1 MRLIVSLM
9 LLVAMPA
16 SALDSIPDNLFENLS
31 LRHVGPPGNR
41 VTAVVGT
48 SHDPNLYYL
57 GAASGG
63 VFRSR
68 DGGHQWEPIFDDQPV
83 ASVGALAVH
92 GNDVW
97 VGTGESFVRSNVSM
111 GNGIYVS
118 RDGGD
123 SFQHAGLT
131 NTGRIARIVVH
142 PQDPKVVYVAA
153 LGHLYAPQEDRGVF
167 RTLDG
172 GQTWERVLFV
182 DENTGASDL
191 IMDPHNPLILY
202 AGTWEMTMNTWSRTS
217 GGPGSGLHKT
227 RDGGD
232 TWTQLTG
239 SGLPAKPWGR
249 IGLSVSPA
257 DSAKIYAL
265 IETNSNPE
273 FAELN
278 RFAGVL
284 WRSTNAGRSWS
295 VMSSDNRLTQRPLYY
310 SRALVAPDDAD
321 EIHFMSTQHLRS
333 TSGGTDLE
341 NVGSGYDHHDI
352 WIDPDNTKRMIVG
365 HDGGV
370 SISVDGGE
378 NWHRPQLPIAQMY
391 HVFTDDAVPYFLYGN
406 RQDGPSTRGPSNTLT
421 GGSIPIGNWRSVG
434 GCEVGFAVPAKADP
448 NTVWTGCYD
457 GILERYN
464 IATNLATDV
473 SVWPEAAEG
482 RAAKDLKYRFQWTFP
497 VALSPHD
504 GATVYV
510 GSQYVHR
517 TQDQGHSWTIISPDL
532 TTNNPDLQQRTG
544 GLTLDDAGPTIAPT
558 VFAIAE
564 SSAQP
569 GVIWA
574 GTNDGQV
581 QVTRDGGQNWT
592 NVSDALPRMPPLG
605 TVSQIQP
612 SFDDPATAYVA
623 IDRHQMGDFKPYIF
637 GTTDFGRSWR
647 KLTNGIEDGLL
658 SYVHTVIEHPR
669 NPELL
674 FAGTEDGIYVSF
686 NAGTRWHRLNTNLP
700 SVPVH
705 WLTIQPRFNDLVVAT
720 YGRGFW
726 ILDDL
731 APLEQLDAAALASPV
746 TLFSPRNPW
755 RFRGREA
762 AFAQPGDP
770 AAGTNPDYG
779 VTIRYLIPDDLEGD
793 AELKILDAQG
803 NVVKTMSDL
812 PIQAGLHSVT
822 WNLRHESTD
831 APKLRTRPQGHPQL
845 ALPVEGWRSLA
856 DGRPW
861 SMLASPGTYRA
872 TLTLGALTNTV
883 SFDILVDPHS
893 GGTDQ
898 SIAAQMDLLTPL
910 ASQINQAV
918 AMINELEWMRR
929 QLSELNG
936 RLSDLADTDRT
947 AQVLRRIDEVA
958 EACAELEGRF
968 FDLRMTDAG
977 PDTLRWERRLY
988 AKLLYLARRIQR
1000 SDEPPTQA
1008 QRDVATVLHEQL
1020 LAAERDYRSLLTGP
1034 VAELNKWLQSQDIGP
1049 VLMPGDDA

>member
-1 MRLIVSLM
+1 MRLISSLM
-9 LLVAMPA
+9 LLVAMPVF
-16 SALDSIPDNLFENLS
+16 ALDSIPDNLFQNLS

-41 VTAVVGT
+41 VTAVTGT
-48 SHDPNLYYL
+48 SHDANLYYL

-63 VFRSR
+63 VFRSH

-83 ASVGALAVH
+83 ASIGALAVR

-97 VGTGESFVRSNVSM
+97 VGTGEAFIRSNVSM
-111 GNGIYVS
+111 GAGIYIS

-123 SFQHAGLT
+123 SFQFSGLGD
-131 NTGRIARIVVH
+131 TGRIARIVVH
-142 PQDPKVVYVAA
+142 PLDPKVVYVAA
-153 LGHLYAPQEDRGVF
+153 LGHLYGPQEERGIF
-167 RTLDG
+167 RTQDG
-172 GQTWERVLFV
+172 GQTWQRVLFV

-202 AGTWEMTMNTWSRTS
+202 AGMWEMTMNTWSRTS
-217 GGPGSGLHKT
+217 GGPGSGLHKSE
-227 RDGGD
+227 DGGD
-232 TWTQLTG
+232 TWTSLEG
-239 SGLPAKPWGR
+239 GGLPAKPWGR
-249 IGLSVSPA
+249 IGLSVSAA
-257 DSAKIYAL
+257 DSDKIYAL
-265 IETNSNPE
+265 IETNSNPD

-278 RFAGVL
+278 QFAGVL

-295 VMSSDNRLTQRPLYY
+295 AMSSDNRLTQRPLYY
-310 SRALVAPDDAD
+310 SRALAAPDDAD
-321 EIHFMSTQHLRS
+321 DIHFMATQHLRS
-333 TSGGTDLE
+333 TSGGATLE

-352 WIDPDNTKRMIVG
+352 WIDPANTKRMIVG

-378 NWHRPQLPIAQMY
+378 SWHRPQLPIAQMY
-391 HVFTDDAVPYFLYGN
+391 HVHTDDAIPYFLYGN
-406 RQDGPSTRGPSNTLT
+406 RQDGPSTRGPSNTLS
-421 GGSIPIGNWRSVG
+421 GGGIPIGNWRSVG
-434 GCEVGFAVPAKADP
+434 GCEVGFAVPAQADP
-448 NTVWTGCYD
+448 NTVWSGCYD

-497 VALSPHD
+497 IALSPHD
-504 GATVYV
+504 GSTVYV

-517 TQDQGHSWTIISPDL
+517 TQDQGRSWSIISPDL
-532 TTNNPDLQQRTG
+532 TTNNLAMQQRTG

-564 SSAQP
+564 SAVQA

-581 QVTRDGGQNWT
+581 QLSRDGGLSWQNVT
-592 NVSDALPRMPPLG
+592 DALPRMPASG

-612 SFDDPATAYVA
+612 SFHDAATAYVA
-623 IDRHQMGDFKPYIF
+623 IDRHQMGDFRPYIF
-637 GTTDFGRSWR
+637 GTTNFGRSWK
-647 KLTNGIEDGLL
+647 KLTTGIEDGLL

-669 NPELL
+669 NPQLL
-674 FAGTEDGIYVSF
+674 FAGTEDGIYISF
-686 NAGTRWHRLNTNLP
+686 SAGTRWHRLNSNLP
-700 SVPVH
+700 RVPVH
-705 WLTIQPRFNDLVVAT
+705 WLTVQPRFNDLVVAT

-731 APLEQLDAAALASPV
+731 APLEQLDSAAMNSPV
-746 TLFSPRNPW
+746 TLFEPRSPW

-779 VTIRYLIPDDLEGD
+779 VTFRYLAPDNLDGS
-793 AELKILDAQG
+793 AELRILDSEG
-803 NVVKTMSDL
+803 TVVKTLTDL
-812 PIQAGLHSVT
+812 PTTAGLHSVN
-822 WNLRHESTD
+822 WNLRHESTS
-831 APKLRTRPQGHPQL
+831 APRLRTRPQGHPQL
-845 ALPVEGWRSLA
+845 ALPLEGWRSLA

-861 SMLASPGTYRA
+861 AMLASPGRYQASLSVGSETES
-872 TLTLGALTNTV
+872 V

-898 SIAAQMDLLTPL
+898 SIADQVRLLDPL
-910 ASQINQAV
+910 ADQINRSV
-918 AMINELEWMRR
+918 TIINELEWMRR
-929 QLSELNG
+929 QLGELG
-936 RLSDLADTDRT
+936 QRLRDRPETDI
-947 AQVLRRIDEVA
+947 QKQMLQRIGEVA
-958 EACAELEGRF
+958 AQCAEVESRF

-1000 SDEPPTQA
+1000 SDEAPTNA
-1008 QRDVATVLHEQL
+1008 QREVAGLLGEQVQAAEDAYGTL
-1020 LAAERDYRSLLTGP
+1020 LAGP
-1034 VAELNKWLQSQDIGP
+1034 VAELDSWLRDQGVGP
-1049 VLMPGDDA
+1049 VLPARTNP